1 LSLSPH
7 FTWAAKASV
16 DFAALAARLK
26 SRPFKPDRDLSFQQR
41 PALLPNSQRELS
53 S

>member
-16 DFAALAARLK
+16 DFAALAARAEVA
-26 SRPFKPDRDLSFQQR
+26 RFQN
-41 PALLPNSQRELS
+41 LIET
-53 S
+53 